1 MSIEEKEERIIK
13 LNEERLDLIKK
24 IKEIPKIN
32 YRKDEI
38 EEKYIIGYA
47 LRINEINQ
55 EIEEL
60 IASAK
65 PNRS

>member
-13 LNEERLDLIKK
+13 LSEERLDLIKK
-24 IKEIPKIN
+24 GKELN
-32 YRKDEI
+32 NNGGDELTNMLI
-38 EEKYIIGYA
+38 AVDISRR
-47 LRINEINQ
+47 LFEINQ

-65 PNRS
+65 PNRC

>member
-1 MSIEEKEERIIK
+1 MSTAEKEERIIK
-13 LNEERLDLIKK
+13 LVEERLKLIKK
-24 IKEIPKIN
+24 AKTINTYTECKEIT
-32 YRKDEI
+32 
-38 EEKYIIGYA
+38 G
-47 LRINEINQ
+47 RIYEINQ